1 MTRILNISGT
11 SPVEDP
17 SYRYKMPAVLGKI
30 EGKGNGIKTVLI
42 NISPL
47 ALSLHRSPGEVTK
60 HFGCELGAQT
70 TYNESTDRAVV
81 NGAHTDAVLQGTV
94 HKYIQE
100 FVLCPNCGLPET
112 NYSFKN
118 GCVLHRCM
126 ACGAKEMV
134 DMSHKLC
141 TYILAQEKKRKQEE
155 KKSGKKKGKE
165 AKVLAD
171 DDEKK
176 EKKKKKKK
184 SKDSDDEKKK
194 KKKKDKKK
202 EKKKSK
208 EKDSDSDDLA
218 DGVDDLSISSEA
230 GVDDAGAMRKYHLG
244 HVVFSCWRVVID
256 TPIHPS
262 QWHLFS
268 FVLVEA
274 IREVKKFMT
283 ETPNASTSEIV
294 DIVINQQMAS
304 ALKSHDRIHIF
315 LRSVL
320 TPDFFKRK
328 EIQTHAPVMEELL
341 NSNPIMERHLI
352 AAIEYASLVKVSNFP
367 IMLKLLFDED
377 VLSEQVILEW
387 AFDGRTDYTLDEVEE
402 ETRALLRSGAE
413 PVVQWLAQED
423 SSDDE
428 SDSDSD

>member
-1 MTRILNISGT
+1 MNISGT

-17 SYRYKMPAVLGKI
+17 SYRYKMPAVMGKI
-30 EGKGNGIKTVLI
+30 EGKGNGIKTVII
-42 NISPL
+42 NISAL

-81 NGAHTDAVLQGTV
+81 NGAHTDMVLQQTV

-112 NYSFKN
+112 NYSFRN
-118 GCVLHRCM
+118 GCVVHRCM

-155 KKSGKKKGKE
+155 KKSGKKKGDKKE
-165 AKVLAD
+165 ARVVEAED
-171 DDEKK
+171 DKK
-176 EKKKKKKK
+176 DKKKKKKK

-202 EKKKSK
+202 KDKKKS
-208 EKDSDSDDLA
+208 KDSDSDDLA

-230 GVDDAGAMRKYHLG
+230 GVDDEGVML
-244 HVVFSCWRVVID
+244 
-256 TPIHPS
+256 
-262 QWHLFS
+262 L
-268 FVLVEA
+268 A
-274 IREVKKFMT
+274 IAAVKKYMA
-283 ETPNASTSEIV
+283 EEPLASTS
-294 DIVINQQMAS
+294 DITEVVINQQMAS

-320 TPDFFKRK
+320 TPNFFKNK
-328 EIQTHAPVMEELL
+328 EIQTHAPVMVELL
-341 NSNPIMERHLI
+341 NANPIMERHLI
-352 AAIEYASLVKVSNFP
+352 SAVEFSCLEKTSNFA

-387 AFDGRTDYTLDEVEE
+387 AFDGRTDYTLDAVEE
-402 ETRALLRSGAE
+402 EKRAILRSGAE
-413 PVVQWLAQED
+413 PVVQWLNQED
-423 SSDDE
+423 SSDED

>member
-155 KKSGKKKGKE
+155 KKSGKKKEKGKE

-230 GVDDAGAMRKYHLG
+230 GVDDAGAML
-244 HVVFSCWRVVID
+244 
-256 TPIHPS
+256 
-262 QWHLFS
+262 
-268 FVLVEA
+268 EA